1 MDDIKQ
7 ELIDLSEYENDFT
20 KKYIPIIVDKFHKC
34 QYSDVVEIEIPE
46 QSIQGRSTYRF
57 SMIETQDDYSFF
69 VGFVKEDGEEEYF
82 ATPFLEKDVI
92 DMSIPITDYLDN
104 LIAVGICVAFD
115 DNQEY

>member
-1 MDDIKQ
+1 
-7 ELIDLSEYENDFT
+7 
-20 KKYIPIIVDKFHKC
+20 
-34 QYSDVVEIEIPE
+34 
-46 QSIQGRSTYRF
+46 
-57 SMIETQDDYSFF
+57 MIETQDDYSFF